1 MLLLFHVFFGAGS
14 GADQLGSAG
23 ARRQHAA
30 AQRTATARLV
40 VHQLR
45 LHIYFKETR
54 NKQIQGARFHVVFW
68 EIVRI
73 GPKHKL

>member
-1 MLLLFHVFFGAGS
+1 LLFHVFFGAGS
-14 GADQLGSAG
+14 GADQLGFITA

-54 NKQIQGARFHVVFW
+54 KKQIQGARFHVVFW
-68 EIVRI
+68 KIVRI